1 MKMLMIY
8 CDKFGYEP
16 REKTL
21 DDFPVI
27 TEGEVFEDALV
38 GFIQVESQDEFDMK
52 GVETKMIK
60 NLKWAAKKNNTQ
72 RIVLHSFSHL
82 SESKATPEFTKK
94 LFDQAEV
101 RLNKSDYET
110 SQTPF
115 GYFLS
120 LDVQAPGYSQ
130 ARIFKSF
137 V

>member
-16 REKTL
+16 SVKTL
-21 DDFPVI
+21 KDFPDVR
-27 TEGEVFEDALV
+27 EGNSLSDVLV
-38 GFIQVESQDEFDMK
+38 GFIQAESQDEFDLK

-60 NLKWAAKKNNTQ
+60 NLKWAAKKNGTT

-82 SESKATPEFTKK
+82 SDSKATPEFTKK
-94 LFDQAEV
+94 LFDQAEA
-101 RLNKSDYET
+101 RLNRSDYEA

-120 LDVQAPGYSQ
+120 LDVQAPGNSQ

>member
-16 REKTL
+16 TEKSLDEFPGVREGKVL
-21 DDFPVI
+21 
-27 TEGEVFEDALV
+27 EDVLV
-38 GFIQVESQDEFDMK
+38 GFIQAESQDEFDMK

-94 LFDQAEV
+94 LLDQAEA
-101 RLNKSDYET
+101 RLNKSDYEA

-120 LDVQAPGYSQ
+120 LDVQVPGYSQ